1 VVEQHSRQ
9 TIGWVE
15 EGQGSR
21 RAGGRDLP
29 ILRRRDHN
37 REVVAHALQP
47 LIDRPIPD
55 IALPA
60 SDGTEFRFRQFV
72 GERPLVLFFYL
83 MNGTPG

>member
-1 VVEQHSRQ
+1 
-9 TIGWVE
+9 
-15 EGQGSR
+15 
-21 RAGGRDLP
+21 
-29 ILRRRDHN
+29 
-37 REVVAHALQP
+37 VVAHALQP